1 MKTILFGAAVAA
13 LSLGLGSTPAFAQ
26 ADASPSG
33 GHYEWREVPQFGT
46 RATGPARKR
55 VWVADHAQMDNWDC
69 DRMKMSAAAC
79 LTGLHHMCAKPA
91 AGEGKVSDRQGVVWG
106 KGGSVCGR

>member
-33 GHYEWREVPQFGT
+33 GHYEWREVPQFGP

-55 VWVADHAQMDNWDC
+55 VWVADHAQMANCDC
-69 DRMKMSAAAC
+69 DMKKMSDDDC
-79 LTGLHHMCAKPA
+79 MKGMKNMGAKPS
-91 AGEGKVSDRQGVVWG
+91 AGEGRSEKRWWG
-106 KGGSVCGR
+106 KGGV